1 MKLISNT
8 IMNTISQTV
17 IPSTLVANTLS
28 VSPTVFDQYI
38 PGELQTKD
46 WRKAQ
51 NWYID
56 GKRNECELFQRKQL
70 ETMLGVECVKTNLR
84 FNTETYGLHTMTR
97 PLDLENGFEWTE
109 DFDGLSIIGDKKLY
123 FNLKFICDAGGAQTR
138 SLREVYHFT
147 KCQLEYLYNEE
158 TSDPK
163 NVYFI
168 NILDG
173 NTAMKHL
180 SKFQFL
186 INKEKYHSSRD
197 NIFIG
202 DMYTFNTWYTSL
214 VK

>member
-1 MKLISNT
+1 MQHLKRMSMIPTLFSQKITPMT
-8 IMNTISQTV
+8 IVQGH
-17 IPSTLVANTLS
+17 
-28 VSPTVFDQYI
+28 Q
-38 PGELQTKD
+38 QTKD

-51 NWYID
+51 DWYID

-70 ETMLGVECVKTNLR
+70 ETMLGVECAKTNLR

-147 KCQLEYLYNEE
+147 KCQLEYLYNQE

-186 INKEKYHSSRD
+186 INKEKYHSSRN
-197 NIFIG
+197 NIFVG
-202 DMYTFNTWYTSL
+202 DMYTFNTWYASL
-214 VK
+214 LQ